1 MCSCK
6 FSLKGLLI
14 GPFGYFPLLT
24 PTEEC
29 KVDKTK
35 NYESQD
41 IAIPFLCSTELSD
54 QKDEQNLS
62 NIKKV
67 ALVIRLETLKTGN
80 KLSPKTKRCH
90 FKTFSELALS
100 FYCVEFLLR
109 VKKITTTYKKITA
122 SLKYQPAH

>member
-1 MCSCK
+1 M
-6 FSLKGLLI
+6 
-14 GPFGYFPLLT
+14 PFTAAHTYIAHIWQYPPPPLPTAPGCTNQYFPLLT

-80 KLSPKTKRCH
+80 KLSPKTKTCHLKPFRNWRCH
-90 FKTFSELALS
+90 SIACS
-100 FYCVEFLLR
+100 FF
-109 VKKITTTYKKITA
+109 
-122 SLKYQPAH
+122 

>member
-14 GPFGYFPLLT
+14 RPFGYFPLLT

-41 IAIPFLCSTELSD
+41 IAMPFLCSTELSD

-62 NIKKV
+62 NIKKE
-67 ALVIRLETLKTGN
+67 ALVIRLETLKTAGTN
-80 KLSPKTKRCH
+80 FHQKQKH
-90 FKTFSELALS
+90 
-100 FYCVEFLLR
+100 
-109 VKKITTTYKKITA
+109 A
-122 SLKYQPAH
+122 SLKPFRNWRCHSIAWSFF